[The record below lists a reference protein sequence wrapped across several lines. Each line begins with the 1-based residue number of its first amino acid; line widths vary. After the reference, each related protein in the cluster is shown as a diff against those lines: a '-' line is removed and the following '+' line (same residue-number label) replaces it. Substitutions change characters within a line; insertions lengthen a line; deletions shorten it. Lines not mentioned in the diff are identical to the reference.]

1 MESIKTKITHVPQR
15 TGYKT
20 VTNAEVPAGSA
31 ATFGPSTHD
40 NLKIIVPKG
49 AIITATP
56 IMVMTAFAGPNT
68 VVVNTGHV
76 AKSLDENGASLAS
89 AGEDEDAY
97 FDGTQTLK
105 GSNTGLYGAGS
116 IATAN
121 WGARMGKQ
129 VSYTV
134 SNSGDKEYSV
144 GLFITT
150 GDTAAMSAGSL
161 TWWVEY
167 MFAPNIVWEQASLA

>member
-1 MESIKTKITHVPQR
+1 MESIKTKITQVPQR

-20 VTNAEVPAGSA
+20 VTNAEVPGGA
-31 ATFGPSTHD
+31 AQAYGPETHD

-56 IMVMTAFAGPNT
+56 IMLTTAFAGPNT
-68 VVVNTGHV
+68 TVVNTGHV
-76 AKSLDENGASLAS
+76 ANSLDENGASLAS
-89 AGEDEDAY
+89 AAADTDAY
-97 FDGTQTLK
+97 FDGSQTIM

-121 WGARMGKQ
+121 WGARMGKE
-129 VSYTV
+129 VSYVVT
-134 SNSGDKEYSV
+134 NSGDKEYSV
-144 GLFITT
+144 ALFITT
-150 GDTAAMSAGSL
+150 GNTTAISAGSL